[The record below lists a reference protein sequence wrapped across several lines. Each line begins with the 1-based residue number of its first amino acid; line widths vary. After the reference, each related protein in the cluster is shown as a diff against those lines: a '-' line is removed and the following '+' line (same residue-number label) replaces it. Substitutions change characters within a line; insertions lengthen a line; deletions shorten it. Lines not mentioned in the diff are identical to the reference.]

1 MQNRLLYNW
10 QPQSQVLKFFPQMSV
25 GAEWEDGMLLLM
37 STKLNFDLIYRRQK
51 ILRKNRFKLNRIF

>member
-25 GAEWEDGMLLLM
+25 GAEWEDGMLILM
-37 STKLNFDLIYRRQK
+37 STKLNFDLIYRDK
-51 ILRKNRFKLNRIF
+51 RF